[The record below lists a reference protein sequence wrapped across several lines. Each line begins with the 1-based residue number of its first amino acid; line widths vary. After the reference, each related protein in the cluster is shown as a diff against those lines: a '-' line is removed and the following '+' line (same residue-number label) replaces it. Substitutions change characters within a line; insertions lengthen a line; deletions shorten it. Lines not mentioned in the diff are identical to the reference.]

1 MSDLTSIDEE
11 DKDADL
17 VMNTLDLLQDPIRS
31 QMSLFKNNACRLPM
45 EEDPITYMNTFDRH
59 QSSSL
64 TQNSSVLDV
73 LSNTDLLSAG
83 PMVNGPSSHQA
94 LESVDLQS
102 LSTEKEEE
110 KSITQLKTVQ
120 NIDTTGIWG
129 FDVESSESSLDN
141 YDSANDLSWDPQ
153 REFMQFLWDNH
164 DDSPVEK
171 EPELAS
177 APAHQRRRKRKMDM
191 VVMVDPSEDLYPD
204 LSLKSTE
211 DMSDEGD
218 QANPV
223 SINKLRTLRK
233 RSKPQTPTGKK
244 AQYPNGTAESVQPK
258 YSVPARNPHEKSRL
272 LSPKR
277 NPSTDSCSEEE
288 PMFYPCTKCPIHFKE
303 KCHLQRHMRSHS
315 VPPSQISIPKPFIC
329 KECGQSF
336 RNSNTLQRHMT
347 IHEERRERLIEEI
360 KGLNDLKDE
369 GKNARLQCPQCNFGT
384 NCANTFVQHAKT
396 HEKDKW
402 YYDCEKCNFLAASM
416 FELERHMSKEHSVG
430 KVQQETEKHGIFKT
444 CKEETSFSFSC
455 SICSYSTTSKNVFK
469 NHIGLRHHQ
478 TYEEYEAFQSRQK
491 IAESASEQH
500 SPSCKS
506 PIVDSCSS
514 TLTSR
519 FSIGNKTSMEK
530 KYVPYES
537 NDISDLFKKDRI
549 VNRVRRDVKSHI
561 TESKLDKSINIL
573 LSRQRRDQTLQ
584 DEKPDVTTELIFQNV
599 NGDTNDHDFGGILAV
614 TSENS
619 NCSSNGHKHFSFP
632 KLDNSVSNSGFD
644 ANELKSRDV
653 SRQVF
658 EQKTLKKYPSKRK
671 MSTPYRN
678 AVDQESCFIISR
690 YLPSPKSHNM
700 VEDMEDSDEKEA
712 LQLSDCNTYTGSLFL
727 DKTEIKQETPDNGS
741 NFSRRISEKGALN
754 SSLDKVQIL
763 SHSKQKPVV
772 KEEHIETQVF
782 GETFESS
789 LVPYNETFAEADLS
803 GLDMEQKT
811 CPYCPAVF
819 ESGVGL
825 SNHVRGH
832 LHRVGLSY
840 NARHVVPP
848 EQVASQDKRPRIRRR
863 TGAIR
868 RLKKA
873 FRLESSEPVSAHSC
887 PLCGDSFDNKTGQSN
902 HIRGHLKRLGKSISS
917 KNKSPLCLLRELMRD
932 KKEFQRALQII
943 GRKRKPSQGF
953 KAFAKQTS
961 VDCLTPPSVGIP
973 KRIPIQNLFNDA
985 KSVLPTFSLSTDAS
999 VKKQAETKLQVKGS
1013 LSSALIGILKKRK
1026 CQEDSKLRTCQT
1038 TRNDLAGP
1046 STNAHSTGSRA
1057 TTTLPN
1063 STSEKGEFNRKV
1075 CVHCNATFH
1084 SGVSLSNHL
1093 RAYAKRKR
1101 TAILEGTSYDCKQ
1114 RRQRS
1119 RPGSKKK
1126 TSPVPH
1132 APEEMYRLTC
1142 RFCDLVFQG
1151 PLSVQEDWIK
1161 HLQRHIMNASV
1172 PHTGASMVEVT
1183 SLPKDPHSPT
1193 TDQQNLPLTTY
1204 TAS

>member
-1 MSDLTSIDEE
+1 MSDLTGMDEE
-11 DKDADL
+11 DKDADP
-17 VMNTLDLLQDPIRS
+17 VMNTLDLLQEPLRS
-31 QMSLFKNNACRLPM
+31 QMSLFKSNACRLSM
-45 EEDPITYMNTFDRH
+45 EQNPIAYMNTFDRH
-59 QSSSL
+59 QSSV

-73 LSNTDLLSAG
+73 LSNTDMLSGG

-94 LESVDLQS
+94 LQSVDLQS
-102 LSTEKEEE
+102 LSTEKDEE

-153 REFMQFLWDNH
+153 REFMQFLWENH
-164 DDSPVEK
+164 DDSPAED
-171 EPELAS
+171 EPELVTPPAS
-177 APAHQRRRKRKMDM
+177 QRRRKRKMDM
-191 VVMVDPSEDLYPD
+191 VVMVDPSEDLYPN

-211 DMSDEGD
+211 VISDED
-218 QANPV
+218 SQADPV
-223 SINKLRTLRK
+223 PINKLRKLRK
-233 RSKPQTPTGKK
+233 RSKPQSPTGKK
-244 AQYPNGTAESVQPK
+244 AQHPNGTAESVQLK
-258 YSVPARNPHEKSRL
+258 YSVPVRNLHEKSRL
-272 LSPKR
+272 VSPKR

-288 PMFYPCTKCPIHFKE
+288 PLFFPCTKCTIHFKE
-303 KCHLQRHMRSHS
+303 KSHLQRHMRCHPD
-315 VPPSQISIPKPFIC
+315 PPSQISMPKPFIC

-336 RNSNTLQRHMT
+336 RNSNTLLRHMT

-360 KGLNDLKDE
+360 KGMNDLKDE

-416 FELERHMSKEHSVG
+416 FELERHMSKEHSVC
-430 KVQQETEKHGIFKT
+430 KDQEETEKHSIFMP
-444 CKEETSFSFSC
+444 CNDETPISFSC
-455 SICSYSTTSKNVFK
+455 TICSYSTTSKNIFK

-478 TYEEYEAFQSRQK
+478 SYAEYEALQNTET
-491 IAESASEQH
+491 IAESTSKQH
-500 SPSCKS
+500 SLSCKA
-506 PIVDSCSS
+506 PLVDSCSS
-514 TLTSR
+514 ALTSKFCR
-519 FSIGNKTSMEK
+519 ENSPCE
-530 KYVPYES
+530 P
-537 NDISDLFKKDRI
+537 NDISDLFKKDKI
-549 VNRVRRDVKSHI
+549 VNRVRKDVKSQI

-573 LSRQRRDQTLQ
+573 LSRQKRRDETLQ
-584 DEKPDVTTELIFQNV
+584 EEKPDVTTELSVFQDV
-599 NGDTNDHDFGGILAV
+599 NGDINDGDFKGVLAV
-614 TSENS
+614 PSENS
-619 NCSSNGHKHFSFP
+619 NCSSNGHKRFSFS
-632 KLDNSVSNSGFD
+632 KLDKRVSNSGYD
-644 ANELKSRDV
+644 ANKHNSKDV

-658 EQKTLKKYPSKRK
+658 EQKVGKKYPSKRK

-690 YLPSPKSHNM
+690 YMPSPKRQNM

-712 LQLSDCNTYTGSLFL
+712 LPLSDSKLYTSSQLL
-727 DKTEIKQETPDNGS
+727 DKTEIKQETSDIGS
-741 NFSRRISEKGALN
+741 TFSRRMSVRGTSEG
-754 SSLDKVQIL
+754 SLDKVLIL
-763 SHSKQKPVV
+763 KTGSNCQQKPVV
-772 KEEHIETQVF
+772 KEERIETQVF
-782 GETFESS
+782 EQTFESS
-789 LVPYNETFAEADLS
+789 SVQYNNFTDADLS
-803 GLDMEQKT
+803 TLDMERKT

-863 TGAIR
+863 MAAIR

-873 FRLESSEPVSAHSC
+873 FRLESSGSVSSHSC

-902 HIRGHLKRLGKSISS
+902 HIRGHLKRLGKSIST

-932 KKEFQRALQII
+932 KKEFQRALQIV
-943 GRKRKPSQGF
+943 GRKRKPSQGL
-953 KAFAKQTS
+953 KAIAKQAG
-961 VDCLTPPSVGIP
+961 VDCLSSPSVGIS
-973 KRIPIQNLFNDA
+973 KRNPIQNLYNDA
-985 KSVLPTFSLSTDAS
+985 KSVLPTFSLLPEAS
-999 VKKQAETKLQVKGS
+999 SKKQVETKLEVKGS

-1026 CQEDSKLRTCQT
+1026 CQDDKLRTSQT
-1038 TRNDLAGP
+1038 SRNAFAGP
-1046 STNAHSTGSRA
+1046 STSAHSTGSRA

-1101 TAILEGTSYDCKQ
+1101 TALLEGTTFDCKQ

-1126 TSPVPH
+1126 ISPVPH
-1132 APEEMYRLTC
+1132 TPEEMYRLTC

-1161 HLQRHIMNASV
+1161 HLQRHIMNTSV

-1183 SLPKDPHSPT
+1183 SLPKDPPSPT
-1193 TDQQNLPLTTY
+1193 TDQQNLPLTTH